1 MTKGPGCDALNY
13 LAETFLQVSW
23 KKQPIHTPFLSN
35 CLGHERQLQREKLS
49 VVKLQFRVSVRYS
62 EGEGV
67 GWGITLTVLTQA
79 NLSKSSWLIM
89 GTTINNLS
97 QGLPRGS

>member
-62 EGEGV
+62 EGEGWV
-67 GWGITLTVLTQA
+67 GNYPYCPHTGKFEQELMAYNGHNHQ
-79 NLSKSSWLIM
+79 
-89 GTTINNLS
+89 
-97 QGLPRGS
+97 QP